1 MNREFVEG
9 ERERGREEGAY
20 SRSPQDRVTPGQ
32 PIQKKSLQMKTIG
45 RGVRLP
51 RARIRLRGVSGK
63 KIRKKIV
70 AATYA
75 RINMCVPRENKDNKI
90 KDNNDINITF
100 IRRDKKHMFEN
111 YIVCRYYRSM

>member
-45 RGVRLP
+45 RGVRRFRELESDYEEYP
-51 RARIRLRGVSGK
+51 EKNTEKNRRGYLRA
-63 KIRKKIV
+63 
-70 AATYA
+70 Y
-75 RINMCVPRENKDNKI
+75 
-90 KDNNDINITF
+90 
-100 IRRDKKHMFEN
+100 
-111 YIVCRYYRSM
+111 